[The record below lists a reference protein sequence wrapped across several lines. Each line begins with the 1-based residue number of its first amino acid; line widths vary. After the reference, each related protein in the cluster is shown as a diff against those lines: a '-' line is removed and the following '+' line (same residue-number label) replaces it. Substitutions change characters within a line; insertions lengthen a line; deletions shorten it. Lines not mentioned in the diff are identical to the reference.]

1 MPNITTNHA
10 ITYTNQNRPII
21 ADLRDTLRNHST
33 KSLKNNQQ
41 QSKQSDLH
49 YETDHNIETSRD
61 QTTSINVIINS
72 NKGHYFAH
80 SIFLFHYSLFTV
92 FGGCAVVTK
101 DTVSEKDPGP
111 ASLLAWI
118 RNWYSV
124 LSCSFPTLCDV
135 VAPLNTVEK
144 LSKHNRNLLVC

>member
-1 MPNITTNHA
+1 MVFMPNITTNHA

-80 SIFLFHYSLFTV
+80 SECCFNIPL
-92 FGGCAVVTK
+92 
-101 DTVSEKDPGP
+101 
-111 ASLLAWI
+111 SLLTFHSIWRLCSSYKGHGI
-118 RNWYSV
+118 RKGPRSRLVTRLDTELV
-124 LSCSFPTLCDV
+124 LS
-135 VAPLNTVEK
+135 PL
-144 LSKHNRNLLVC
+144 L